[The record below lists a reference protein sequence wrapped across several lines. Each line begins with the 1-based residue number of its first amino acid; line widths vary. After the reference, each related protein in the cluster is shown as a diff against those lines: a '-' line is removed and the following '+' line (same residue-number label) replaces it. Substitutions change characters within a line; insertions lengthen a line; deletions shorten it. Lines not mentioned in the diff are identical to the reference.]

1 MDDQMDFGSS
11 FDPYD
16 IDEKL
21 FELRRKQREW
31 GARLEELE
39 KLLKQIRHSADA
51 FLFLIQHSST
61 AHQPSRT
68 AAQSERD
75 EAKRAM
81 EVYQREKEDWQTAI
95 ERLEAR
101 LGHEI
106 GRYEQLCDDY
116 DMLVMTLKG
125 KVGEVWRTLR
135 EHEEEA

>member
-1 MDDQMDFGSS
+1 
-11 FDPYD
+11 
-16 IDEKL
+16 
-21 FELRRKQREW
+21 
-31 GARLEELE
+31 
-39 KLLKQIRHSADA
+39 
-51 FLFLIQHSST
+51 
-61 AHQPSRT
+61 
-68 AAQSERD
+68 
-75 EAKRAM
+75 M